1 MLPVYIN
8 GKPITQTQRQAVTQ
22 NKPAQAPQGTAQTQR
37 QPQGATQR
45 QPQAPQRA
53 AQTQRQPQ
61 GATQTQ
67 RQPQAPQRA
76 AQAQRQPQGATQA
89 QRQPQAPQGNAQAT
103 SKKEY
108 EYATPFAEIHTA
120 KSFIK
125 GYSDT
130 LFFNE
135 KIHLSFVEH
144 NSTTNERTNNIEIY
158 WKISSILNLVYETM
172 RGILSHKEQEERAKK
187 NQYAQKIWE
196 SNYGGTSEAK
206 ANRQDGKAIFRKFD
220 IAPAAKTP
228 YRYVITAYEYAAVT
242 NSKGI
247 IEPIKN
253 KKPEKVIRIA
263 ATQEDF
269 ISFIKMCEIEISA
282 YRLIKM
288 KTFIEK
294 KGDLK

>member
-8 GKPITQTQRQAVTQ
+8 GKLITQTQRQAVTQ
-22 NKPAQAPQGTAQTQR
+22 NKPAQAPQAPQGTAQTQRQPQGTAQTQR
-37 QPQGATQR
+37 QPQGATQ
-45 QPQAPQRA
+45 A
-53 AQTQRQPQ
+53 
-61 GATQTQ
+61 Q

-76 AQAQRQPQGATQA
+76 TQT

-294 KGDLK
+294 KGD

>member
-37 QPQGATQR
+37 QPQ
-45 QPQAPQRA
+45 APQR
-53 AQTQRQPQ
+53 
-61 GATQTQ
+61 ATQTQ

-76 AQAQRQPQGATQA
+76 AQAQRQPQGATQAQRQPQAPQRTAQA